1 MKVLI
6 AFDNSQASKN
16 ALQFALKMQPIVD
29 EYFIAY
35 VTPTV
40 IGAGPT
46 FDAYVPAS
54 VYQRQEQTADNVLR
68 SAREI
73 MEKKGVNATF
83 LKLDASG
90 DQVARVIV
98 NTAKENAVDLIIT
111 GTRKL
116 AGLSRVLLGSV
127 STEIIKL
134 SEVPTIVA
142 PPLEVTGEESE

>member
-6 AFDNSQASKN
+6 SFDNSQAARN
-16 ALQFALKMQPIVD
+16 ALNFAIKMKTIVD
-29 EYFIAY
+29 EYYIAY

-54 VYQRQEQTADNVLR
+54 VYQRQEQTADNVLK
-68 SAREI
+68 AAQELT
-73 MEKKGVNATF
+73 EKTGITATF
-83 LKLDASG
+83 LKLDAAG

-98 NTAKENAVDLIIT
+98 NTAREHGVDLIVT

-127 STEIIKL
+127 STEIIKI
-134 SEVPTIVA
+134 SEVPTLVA
-142 PPLEVTGEESE
+142 PPLEEEK

>member
-1 MKVLI
+1 MKILI

-16 ALQFALKMQPIVD
+16 ALSFALQMRSIVD
-29 EYFIAY
+29 EYYIAY

-54 VYQRQEQTADNVLR
+54 VYQRQEQTADNVLK
-68 SAREI
+68 SAREL
-73 MEKKGVNATF
+73 MELKGITATF
-83 LKLDASG
+83 LKLDAAG

-98 NTAKENAVDLIIT
+98 NAAVEHGADLIIT

-134 SEVPTIVA
+134 SPVPTLVA
-142 PPLEVTGEESE
+142 PPLDDQEKE

>member
-16 ALQFALKMQPIVD
+16 ALNFALKMRPIVD
-29 EYFIAY
+29 EYYIAY

-54 VYQRQEQTADNVLR
+54 VYQRQEQTADNVLK
-68 SAREI
+68 SAQEL
-73 MEKKGVNATF
+73 MEKRGVTATF

-98 NTAKENAVDLIIT
+98 NTAKENGADLIIT

-134 SEVPTIVA
+134 SEVPTLVA
-142 PPLEVTGEESE
+142 PPVGETEEE

>member
-16 ALQFALKMQPIVD
+16 ALNFALKLKPVID

-54 VYQRQEQTADNVLR
+54 VYQRQEQTADNVLNI
-68 SAREI
+68 ARELL
-73 MEKKGVNATF
+73 EKKDLTATF

-98 NTAKENAVDLIIT
+98 NTARENGIDLIIT

-116 AGLSRVLLGSV
+116 TGLSRVLLGSV
-127 STEIIKL
+127 STEIIKI
-134 SEVPTIVA
+134 SEIPTLVA
-142 PPLEVTGEESE
+142 PPLEEVEK

>member
-6 AFDNSQASKN
+6 SFDNSQASKN
-16 ALQFALKMQPIVD
+16 ALSFALRMKPVVD
-29 EYFIAY
+29 EYYIAY

-46 FDAYVPAS
+46 FDSYVPAS
-54 VYQRQEQTADNVLR
+54 VYQRQEQTADDVLK
-68 SAREI
+68 AAQEI
-73 MEKKGVNATF
+73 MEKKGVTATF

-90 DQVARVIV
+90 EQVAKVIV
-98 NTAKENAVDLIIT
+98 NTALDHNVDLIVT

-127 STEIIKL
+127 SSEIIKL
-134 SEVPTIVA
+134 SPIPTLVA
-142 PPLEVTGEESE
+142 PPLPEE

>member
-1 MKVLI
+1 MKVLV
-6 AFDNSQASKN
+6 AFDNSQASRN
-16 ALQFALKMQPIVD
+16 ALSFAIRMKPIVD
-29 EYFIAY
+29 EYYIAY

-54 VYQRQEQTADNVLR
+54 VYQRQEQTADNVLK
-68 SAREI
+68 SAQEVV
-73 MEKKGVNATF
+73 ENKGITATF
-83 LKLDASG
+83 LKLDAAG

-98 NTAKENAVDLIIT
+98 NTARDQGIDLIIT

-127 STEIIKL
+127 STEIIKI
-134 SEVPTIVA
+134 SEIPTLVA
-142 PPLEVTGEESE
+142 PPLEETEEE